1 MSQTSIKNSVDF
13 SSTKNSFLILAA
25 IVFCLG
31 ISISYSL
38 GFLPLQVIF
47 PLLVLP
53 FLIILFLTRQET
65 LLLVIVATYF
75 IVGYF
80 FSDFL
85 IQGLV
90 RGSILFLIG
99 FMLILQTGVRKDIT
113 RVSTSLDRII
123 FLWIIIILISFLYGF
138 YFEANK
144 ARYLFGDLYKFVEI
158 ISVFW
163 LTTLIIK
170 NRRQVRFLIWGF
182 FFIVLVLGAVDFVVF
197 FIRTGVV
204 GDILKARVRAGV
216 QFSSIFALILAGALI
231 LHEKRIMVKLVLAFL
246 SLAFL
251 VSFILCFLRTGYVVI
266 PSTFAVIL
274 FLYFYKNKNR
284 ALGGIKNIAL
294 LIFLL
299 LLFIVSFNIIL
310 SSIDPRLNI
319 IEATFTR
326 FFSMVDPYSGDSVG
340 VRTQEAKSIVSY
352 VLAGKPLLG
361 SGLGGEYYTAG
372 EIAGK
377 IQWGMKHYVHNNY
390 LDFLVRTGILG
401 LFIFF
406 VFAFKYLKDAITF
419 YLRSRD
425 DFYQGAL
432 LGCIG
437 IFISS
442 MMIAFSVSIFYCPF
456 IFMVVGMTYCI
467 AHFEEKNRLKVK
479 KNE

>member
-1 MSQTSIKNSVDF
+1 M
-13 SSTKNSFLILAA
+13 
-25 IVFCLG
+25 VFTAVMLCLG
-31 ISISYSL
+31 LSISYSV
-38 GFLPLQVIF
+38 GILPLEGVF
-47 PLLVLP
+47 LSLVLP
-53 FLIILFLTRQET
+53 VVFFLFLVRQET
-65 LLLVIVATYF
+65 LLLAIVATYF

-99 FMLILQTGVRKDIT
+99 FMLILQTGVRKNIT
-113 RVSTSLDRII
+113 RISTSLDRII

-158 ISVFW
+158 VSVFW

-182 FFIVLVLGAVDFVVF
+182 FFIVLALGAMDFVVF
-197 FIRTGVV
+197 FIRTGLVV
-204 GDILKARVRAGV
+204 DILEARIRAGV

-231 LHEKRIMVKLVLAFL
+231 LHEKRIIPKLILAFL

-251 VSFILCFLRTGYVVI
+251 VSFLLCFLRTGYLVI
-266 PSTFAVIL
+266 PSTFAVVL

-284 ALGGIKNIAL
+284 ALGGIKNIAF
-294 LIFLL
+294 LIFFL
-299 LLFIVSFNIIL
+299 LLFIVSFNMIL
-310 SSIDPRLNI
+310 SSINPRLNI

-326 FFSMVDPYSGDSVG
+326 FFSIVDPYSGDSMG
-340 VRTQEAKSIVSY
+340 VRTQEAESIVSY
-352 VLAGKPLLG
+352 VLARKPLLG
-361 SGLGGEYYTAG
+361 SGLGGEYYS
-372 EIAGK
+372 AGK
-377 IQWGMKHYVHNNY
+377 IAGELRWGMKHYVHNNY

-442 MMIAFSVSIFYCPF
+442 MMIAFSVSIFYCSF
-456 IFMVVGMTYCI
+456 VFMAVAMTYCI
-467 AHFEEKNRLKVK
+467 AHFEEKDRLKVK

>member
-1 MSQTSIKNSVDF
+1 MSQTSIKNSIDF
-13 SSTKNSFLILAA
+13 FSRRNLFLISTA

-47 PLLVLP
+47 LLLVLP
-53 FLIILFLTRQET
+53 FLIVLFLVRQET
-65 LLLVIVATYF
+65 LLLVIIAAYF

-85 IQGLV
+85 VQGLI
-90 RGSILFLIG
+90 RGSILFLVG
-99 FMLILQTGVRKDIT
+99 FMLILQAGARKNIT
-113 RVSTSLDRII
+113 RISTSLDRII

-144 ARYLFGDLYKFVEI
+144 AKYLFGDLYKFVEI
-158 ISVFW
+158 ILVFW
-163 LTTLIIK
+163 LTTLVVK
-170 NRRQVRFLIWGF
+170 NRRQVRFLVWGF
-182 FFIVLVLGAVDFVVF
+182 FFIVLALGAVDFMAF
-197 FIRTGVV
+197 FIQTGVV
-204 GDILKARVRAGV
+204 GDILEARVRAGA
-216 QFSSIFALILAGALI
+216 QFSSIFALILAAALV
-231 LHEKRIMVKLVLAFL
+231 LHEKKIMAKLVLSFL
-246 SLAFL
+246 CLVFL
-251 VSFILCFLRTGYVVI
+251 VSFLLAFLRTGYVVI
-266 PSTFAVIL
+266 PSTFAIVL
-274 FLYFYKNKNR
+274 FLYFHKNKNR
-284 ALGGIKNIAL
+284 VFGGIKNIAL
-294 LIFLL
+294 LIFFL
-299 LLFIVSFNIIL
+299 LLFVVSFNMIV
-310 SSIDPRLNI
+310 SSISPRLNI

-326 FFSMVDPYSGDSVG
+326 LFSIVDPYSGDSMG
-340 VRTQEAKSIVSY
+340 VRTQEAESIISS
-352 VLAGKPLLG
+352 VLVRKPLLG
-361 SGLGGEYYTAG
+361 SGLGGEYYSAG
-372 EIAGK
+372 KIADK

-442 MMIAFSVSIFYCPF
+442 MMIAFSVSIFYCSFVF
-456 IFMVVGMTYCI
+456 IVVAMTYCI

>member
-1 MSQTSIKNSVDF
+1 MSQTSINNSVDF
-13 SSTKNSFLILAA
+13 SSTKNHFLILTA

-38 GFLPLQVIF
+38 GFLPLQGIF

-53 FLIILFLTRQET
+53 LLIILCLTRQET
-65 LLLVIVATYF
+65 LLLAIIAAYF

-99 FMLILQTGVRKDIT
+99 FMVILQTGIRKNII
-113 RVSTSLDRII
+113 RISTSLDRII

-182 FFIVLVLGAVDFVVF
+182 FFIVLALGAVDFVVF

-204 GDILKARVRAGV
+204 GDILKARVRAGA

-231 LHEKRIMVKLVLAFL
+231 LHEKRIMAKLILAFL

-251 VSFILCFLRTGYVVI
+251 VSFLLGFLRTGYLVI

-274 FLYFYKNKNR
+274 FLYFYKNKDR
-284 ALGGIKNIAL
+284 VLGGIKKIAL
-294 LIFLL
+294 LIFFL
-299 LLFIVSFNIIL
+299 LLFIVSFNMIL
-310 SSIDPRLNI
+310 SSINPRLNI
-319 IEATFTR
+319 IEATLTR
-326 FFSMVDPYSGDSVG
+326 FFSIADPFPSGSVG
-340 VRTQEAKSIVSY
+340 IRTEEARSIVSY
-352 VLAGKPLLG
+352 VLARKPLLG

-372 EIAGK
+372 EIDNK

-406 VFAFKYLKDAITF
+406 AFAFKYLKDAITF

-437 IFISS
+437 IFVSS
-442 MMIAFSVSIFYCPF
+442 IMIAFSVSIFYCSF
-456 IFMVVGMTYCI
+456 IFVAVAMTYCI
-467 AHFEEKNRLKVK
+467 AHFEEKNHLKVK

>member
-1 MSQTSIKNSVDF
+1 
-13 SSTKNSFLILAA
+13 L
-25 IVFCLG
+25 VFTAVMLCLG
-31 ISISYSL
+31 LSISYSV
-38 GFLPLQVIF
+38 GILPLEGVF
-47 PLLVLP
+47 LSLVLP
-53 FLIILFLTRQET
+53 VVFFLFLVRQET
-65 LLLVIVATYF
+65 LLLAIVATYF

-99 FMLILQTGVRKDIT
+99 FMLILQTGVRKNIT
-113 RVSTSLDRII
+113 RISTSLDRII

-158 ISVFW
+158 VSVFW

-182 FFIVLVLGAVDFVVF
+182 FFIVLALGAMDFVVF
-197 FIRTGVV
+197 FIRTGLVV
-204 GDILKARVRAGV
+204 DILEARIRAGV

-231 LHEKRIMVKLVLAFL
+231 LHEKRIIPKLILAFL

-251 VSFILCFLRTGYVVI
+251 VSFLLCFLRTGYLVI
-266 PSTFAVIL
+266 PSTFAVVL

-284 ALGGIKNIAL
+284 ALGGIKNIAF
-294 LIFLL
+294 LIFFL
-299 LLFIVSFNIIL
+299 LLFIVSFNMIL
-310 SSIDPRLNI
+310 SSINPRLNI

-326 FFSMVDPYSGDSVG
+326 FFSIVDPYSGDSMG
-340 VRTQEAKSIVSY
+340 VRTQEAESIVSY
-352 VLAGKPLLG
+352 VLARKPLLG
-361 SGLGGEYYTAG
+361 SGLGGEYYS
-372 EIAGK
+372 AGK
-377 IQWGMKHYVHNNY
+377 IAGELRWGMKHYVHNNY

-442 MMIAFSVSIFYCPF
+442 MMIAFSVSIFYCSF
-456 IFMVVGMTYCI
+456 VFMAVAMTYCI
-467 AHFEEKNRLKVK
+467 AHFEEKDRLKVK